1 MDYLLARRRRRM
13 GRRVRVAVLGA
24 ILLIINVSSAVPIAV
39 STFDSG
45 DEGWLVVSTLGHSG
59 SPDWSATGGNP
70 GGYIYDTDMDG
81 GWWGFLAPEK
91 FLGDASDAF
100 GSTLTF
106 DFYGDTIQHETAAV
120 VLADTTGI
128 GIITYVDLPDS
139 PGQIAHREVTL
150 NNSQTWYVY
159 DFINDVQYGVANNG
173 DILDALLDLG
183 YLLLGAEFA
192 DGYGAEGELVAYDNV
207 ILNPE
212 PATIALFAL
221 GALFLT
227 NIEK

>member
-1 MDYLLARRRRRM
+1 M

-45 DEGWLVVSTLGHSG
+45 DEGWLVVSTLGYSG
-59 SPDWSATGGNP
+59 SPDWSPTGGNP

-81 GWWGFLAPEK
+81 GWWGFLAPSK

-106 DFYGDTIQHETAAV
+106 DFYGSIIQHETAAV
-120 VLADTTGI
+120 VFADTAGI

-150 NNSQTWYVY
+150 NSSQTWYVY
-159 DFINDVQYGVANNG
+159 DFINDVQGGVATNG
-173 DILDALLDLG
+173 QISNTLSDLG

-212 PATIALFAL
+212 PTTIALFAL
-221 GALFLT
+221 GAIF
-227 NIEK
+227 IRKRRK

>member
-1 MDYLLARRRRRM
+1 MRRR
-13 GRRVRVAVLGA
+13 GRVAVLGA
-24 ILLIINVSSAVPIAV
+24 ILILINVSNAVPIAV
-39 STFDSG
+39 STFDTG

-81 GWWGFLAPEK
+81 GWWGFLAPSK

-100 GSTLTF
+100 GNTLTF
-106 DFYGDTIQHETAAV
+106 DFSGSIIQHETAAV
-120 VLADTTGI
+120 VFADTAGM
-128 GIITYVDLPDS
+128 GIITYVDLPDYA
-139 PGQIAHREVTL
+139 GQIAHREVVL

-159 DFINDVQYGVANNG
+159 DFINDIQYGVANNG
-173 DILDALLDLG
+173 QILAALSDLG

-192 DGYGAEGELVAYDNV
+192 DGYGAAGELVAYDNV

-212 PATIALFAL
+212 PTTIALFAL
-221 GALFLT
+221 GAIF
-227 NIEK
+227 IRKRRK